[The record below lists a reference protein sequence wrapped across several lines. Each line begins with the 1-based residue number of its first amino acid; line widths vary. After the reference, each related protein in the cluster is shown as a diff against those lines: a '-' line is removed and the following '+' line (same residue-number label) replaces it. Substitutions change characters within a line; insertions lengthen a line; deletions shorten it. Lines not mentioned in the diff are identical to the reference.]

1 MIPVFFC
8 PFRILFF
15 LPRLRTK
22 RPYNIDFR
30 LCLRFKKSSIVVSN
44 PYFNSSLCLK
54 SINQHTRDVVL
65 SCSFVLPD
73 IIIIPFMYFFQMST
87 LSWNISDVK
96 ELNTSDVGKCASK
109 RWQCS
114 TTQLHVNVAYSMQ
127 ISDNQHASKWTIQ
140 IFKSPGKNVK

>member
-1 MIPVFFC
+1 
-8 PFRILFF
+8 
-15 LPRLRTK
+15 
-22 RPYNIDFR
+22 
-30 LCLRFKKSSIVVSN
+30 
-44 PYFNSSLCLK
+44 
-54 SINQHTRDVVL
+54 
-65 SCSFVLPD
+65 
-73 IIIIPFMYFFQMST
+73 MST

-140 IFKSPGKNVK
+140 IFKSPGKKTLNRNVEKCSNFTPWINRGYT

>member
-1 MIPVFFC
+1 
-8 PFRILFF
+8 
-15 LPRLRTK
+15 
-22 RPYNIDFR
+22 
-30 LCLRFKKSSIVVSN
+30 
-44 PYFNSSLCLK
+44 
-54 SINQHTRDVVL
+54 
-65 SCSFVLPD
+65 
-73 IIIIPFMYFFQMST
+73 MST

-140 IFKSPGKNVK
+140 IFKSPGKNVKNVQILHLKYEGLYLNKFYPPPQKKKEIILK

>member
-8 PFRILFF
+8 PFWILFF

-73 IIIIPFMYFFQMST
+73 IIIIPFMYFFPNVYFVLKYLGCKRIKYFRCWKMCF
-87 LSWNISDVK
+87 K
-96 ELNTSDVGKCASK
+96 EMTVLYNTTTC
-109 RWQCS
+109 QCS
-114 TTQLHVNVAYSMQ
+114 L
-127 ISDNQHASKWTIQ
+127 
-140 IFKSPGKNVK
+140 